1 MASNKKKLD
10 EKHLK
15 MLREMVAL
23 AHNKQC
29 FDCHQRGPTYIN
41 MTIGSYVCTACSGLL
56 RGLNPPHRVK
66 SISMASFTPDE
77 MEFIKC
83 HGNEYCRKV
92 WLGLYDNRLGS
103 QTEGRDEAKVKDF
116 MSQKYERKRYYVAP
130 SDSMK
135 EEAKRMNE
143 SAITAT
149 KAPGTKPLKSLLG
162 ENAPKLQVGNTQ
174 EDDINITVNP
184 FEDQPTSIEP
194 EVTVSHADIF
204 EEPSTSTPSLGST
217 GNSSILSFENTGN
230 STTPSLGNT
239 GNSSTPSLGNTGNP
253 LSDINTQI
261 IQEQKAPVSATP
273 PPIGSTP
280 QSPGNQSIQSSKSS
294 GSTAMDLLGDL
305 GGDPFASSAPQTHP
319 PGGGGFA
326 DFGNF
331 GNTATSAQPQP
342 FSQAAPLQPSGSS
355 SQSSQQSLN
364 GFMSTPAP
372 SAPAPAGG
380 GGGDKYSNLS
390 DLFSAPTTTEE
401 SASTGW
407 SSLSA
412 GNTGVG
418 WGGTTNT
425 SGGINWGGE
434 SNSTTTG
441 GVNWNSSSTQ
451 PVPSSSGLNWGGGSA
466 TTSSMSWGGA
476 PATAQSNG
484 LGAPGNPFLTASVA
498 NPFGGSSNTSLTSQ
512 SSMGVS
518 HAPNANPFGGQPAVG
533 QGGFGAFG
541 AQNTAVSQN
550 AGFGQFGTP
559 ASTAGAGFGQFGT
572 PANSAGAGFGQFG
585 TPASTGGGFGQ
596 FGAVQNGGFGA
607 NTSASGFGGAQT
619 NVSAGFGAQ
628 QGFPAGQTGFGGQ
641 PQQQGGF
648 GAMPGAGFGG
658 QQGQGFPQ
666 QQAGFG
672 GQPAQMQGFGGAP
685 AGGGWGQMPASSA
698 TVNPFMSTAQ
708 QYSAAPKTG
717 ATNPFL

>member
-174 EDDINITVNP
+174 GYHG
-184 FEDQPTSIEP
+184 
-194 EVTVSHADIF
+194 VSAQYYRIH
-204 EEPSTSTPSLGST
+204 
-217 GNSSILSFENTGN
+217 
-230 STTPSLGNT
+230 
-239 GNSSTPSLGNTGNP
+239 
-253 LSDINTQI
+253 QKVW
-261 IQEQKAPVSATP
+261 QKAPVSATP

>member
-174 EDDINITVNP
+174 
-184 FEDQPTSIEP
+184 
-194 EVTVSHADIF
+194 
-204 EEPSTSTPSLGST
+204 
-217 GNSSILSFENTGN
+217 
-230 STTPSLGNT
+230 
-239 GNSSTPSLGNTGNP
+239 
-253 LSDINTQI
+253 
-261 IQEQKAPVSATP
+261 QKAPVSATP